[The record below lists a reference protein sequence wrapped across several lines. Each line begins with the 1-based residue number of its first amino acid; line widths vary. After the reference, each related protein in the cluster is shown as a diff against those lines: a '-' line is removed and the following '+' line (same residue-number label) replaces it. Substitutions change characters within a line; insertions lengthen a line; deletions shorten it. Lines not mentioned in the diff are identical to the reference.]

1 MKRKLA
7 TIYLLTHKRLEI
19 IQTMKAEIQIQHMF
33 MKAQAIYLLT
43 YLFMKAQAMNLHKQI
58 SVAAHRNIF
67 FSLTE

>member
-33 MKAQAIYLLT
+33 MKAQAIIT
-43 YLFMKAQAMNLHKQI
+43 I
-58 SVAAHRNIF
+58 SIAAHENIF
-67 FSLTE
+67 FLNRMIFCQILKQIW